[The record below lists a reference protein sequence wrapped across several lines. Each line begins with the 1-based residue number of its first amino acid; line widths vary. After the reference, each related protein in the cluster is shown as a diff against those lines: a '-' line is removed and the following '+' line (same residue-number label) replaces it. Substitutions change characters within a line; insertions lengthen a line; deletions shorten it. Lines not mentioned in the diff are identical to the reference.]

1 MNTTSTR
8 TTFGKILIYSL
19 IAGAA
24 SAVINSILFFIGKAL
39 GAFPDTL
46 LIPNQNQPFTVLP
59 FIFSSILPSLV
70 AGLVMG
76 IINHF
81 SKTPKKIFNIIAIV
95 LVVLSFY
102 SPFTIPGI
110 SIIAVVLFNV
120 MHLVVAASLIL
131 FYNRIIK

>member
-1 MNTTSTR
+1 MNTSITKTS
-8 TTFGKILIYSL
+8 FGKILLYSL

-24 SAVINSILFFIGKAL
+24 AALINSVLFLIGKAM
-39 GAFPDTL
+39 GAFPETL

-81 SKTPKKIFNIIAIV
+81 SKSPKKIFNIIAIV

-102 SPFTIPGI
+102 TPFTVSDI
-110 SIIAVVLFNV
+110 SIMAVIFFNI
-120 MHLVVAASLIL
+120 MHLVVASSLMF